1 VTSSL
6 ITGWFAKSVIYLHI
20 FKTKIKEQPINVL
33 VFIEQL
39 VHHFCGNFVLIN
51 ITFSLPLGLSIA
63 DMIEKYFGS
72 IISGNMYCWVYFYIQ
87 TLNITYRGV
96 DGLGIALIRFLYI
109 KKGNWLKYKFGEQ
122 SFLIWVEITIWVV
135 CLIMVYFF
143 GSENI
148 SNRTIYN
155 TCMGHNE
162 AFEVIR

>member
-1 VTSSL
+1 
-6 ITGWFAKSVIYLHI
+6 
-20 FKTKIKEQPINVL
+20 
-33 VFIEQL
+33 
-39 VHHFCGNFVLIN
+39 
-51 ITFSLPLGLSIA
+51 
-63 DMIEKYFGS
+63 
-72 IISGNMYCWVYFYIQ
+72 MYCWVYFYIQ
-87 TLNITYRGV
+87 ILNITYRGV